1 MEQRETQREVLGR
14 LVEGGRITQ
23 EESDAI
29 RTAPEWS
36 VTASELVSYLAGVVM
51 LSGVIRIIAV
61 AFRDASQQSIG
72 AALLFAGVVLA
83 GVAWRMPKKTDVFRR
98 LAEVVEGGAMVLL
111 GAGCG
116 MFLDTADVKPELIVM
131 LIAVPVIAWGYLR
144 SRVSVFVGSIALSV
158 GVPMLAFTTGSLV
171 TDSTRMMGAVALAS
185 GVALWMLGQRSVG
198 SAFIQ
203 RAAGCYFLLMGGFM
217 LGAELGG
224 VGKIIPVVVGAG
236 LFAVGS
242 RNLQFESLV
251 AGAIAVTIGIA
262 MAVGDWLPSEFTRG
276 ITTLVVGAVM
286 FVAVGAQVRRA
297 RQRRTHGA
305 DGDTPP
311 QSTSA

>member
-14 LVEGGRITQ
+14 LVEDGRITRD
-23 EESDAI
+23 EADLI

-36 VTASELVSYLAGVVM
+36 VTASEMVSYLAGVVM

-61 AFRDASQQSIG
+61 AFRDASQVSIG
-72 AALLFAGVVLA
+72 AALTVAGAVLA
-83 GVAWRMPKKTDVFRR
+83 VVAWKMPKKSDMLGR

-111 GAGCG
+111 GAACG
-116 MFLDTADVKPELIVM
+116 VFLDTADTKPELILM
-131 LIAVPVIAWGYLR
+131 AIAVPVIAWGYVR

-158 GVPMLAFTTGSLV
+158 GVPLLAFSAGSLV

-203 RAAGCYFLLMGGFM
+203 RAAGCYFLLMGGFV
-217 LGAELGG
+217 LGSELGG
-224 VGKIIPVVVGAG
+224 AGKVIPVVVGAG

-297 RQRRTHGA
+297 RQRRSVA
-305 DGDTPP
+305 DGDTQP

>member
-1 MEQRETQREVLGR
+1 MEQRETQRAVLGR

-23 EESDAI
+23 EEADAI

-61 AFRDASQQSIG
+61 AFRDASQASIG
-72 AALLFAGVVLA
+72 AALMLAGVVLA
-83 GVAWRMPKKTDVFRR
+83 VVAWKMPKKSDVLGR

-111 GAGCG
+111 GAACG
-116 MFLDTADVKPELIVM
+116 VFLDTADTKPEMILM
-131 LIAVPVIAWGYLR
+131 AIAVPVIAWGYVR

-158 GVPMLAFTTGSLV
+158 GVPLLAFSAGSLV

-203 RAAGCYFLLMGGFM
+203 RAAGCYFLLMGGFV
-217 LGAELGG
+217 LGSELGG
-224 VGKIIPVVVGAG
+224 AGKVIPVVVGAG

-297 RQRRTHGA
+297 RQRRSAA